1 MFNADSRLFI
11 HLGIHGSGS
20 GQVHQLPLQHVFQH
34 LLVIIFKGPNHR
46 VVLYIIQI
54 VSIILVTREV

>member
-11 HLGIHGSGS
+11 HLGIHWSGS
-20 GQVHQLPLQHVFQH
+20 WQVHQLPLQHVFQH
-34 LLVIIFKGPNHR
+34 LRVIIFECPNHR